1 VRALCVRA
9 RRHGRIG
16 ANAIAES
23 RRDLVDLRE
32 LIREPLAIVRTIQI
46 QRSPNF
52 TRQRTVSQLRVPHR
66 RRDDADDDE
75 HEHEQQ
81 TSHDVAFAIV
91 TPT

>member
-1 VRALCVRA
+1 MRALCVRA
-9 RRHGRIG
+9 RRNRRIG
-16 ANAIAES
+16 ANAIAKS

-32 LIREPLAIVRTIQI
+32 LIREPLAIARTIQI

-66 RRDDADDDE
+66 RRGDADDDE
-75 HEHEQQ
+75 HEHKQQ
-81 TSHDVAFAIV
+81 TAHVIAFAIV